1 MTCRRHCGRQGQSF
15 RRGVKVTDARSS
27 TTLTPR
33 RSVTL
38 RTEII
43 RSYFGEDRHD
53 SPPDVQGR
61 FFSGRTSEEP
71 LALCGAHRPQSEAGT
86 GARAIRMRGQ
96 TVSDASWPNSA
107 GRRAAQIDTVR
118 SVKFLQTGHS
128 LVVACNKA
136 TVPARTNRSG
146 KWQHLR
152 QSQVPQHV
160 KYVLRGT
167 LNVPRAMCNAE
178 STPQRR
184 AQRTHDNALV
194 G

>member
-1 MTCRRHCGRQGQSF
+1 M
-15 RRGVKVTDARSS
+15 
-27 TTLTPR
+27 
-33 RSVTL
+33 
-38 RTEII
+38 I
-43 RSYFGEDRHD
+43 
-53 SPPDVQGR
+53 
-61 FFSGRTSEEP
+61 
-71 LALCGAHRPQSEAGT
+71 AHRTYRAVSFLAERVKNRLRFAAPT
-86 GARAIRMRGQ
+86 GRKARRALAHRAIRMRGQ

-118 SVKFLQTGHS
+118 SVKFLQTAHS

-152 QSQVPQHV
+152 QSQVPQHI